1 MAFNCPHCNKG
12 IEDVIPK
19 SRFDEINTQKK
30 QAQQALEALKTESA
44 AAGPEV
50 NELRDQVAQLGR
62 KLEEQA
68 ATTTDAL
75 IIARAGITDPEDA
88 ADMLAIYKRRGGDVS
103 LSDWIGNAESLPR
116 SAAALLPKLAAPA
129 QAPAAELAPAAP
141 AQPVAAQPVANR
153 GTTAHPPGSQ
163 TFSSDQISKMS
174 VEEYRAN
181 RAAILRSLAGH

>member
-1 MAFNCPHCNKG
+1 M
-12 IEDVIPK
+12 
-19 SRFDEINTQKK
+19 
-30 QAQQALEALKTESA
+30 
-44 AAGPEV
+44 
-50 NELRDQVAQLGR
+50 RDQVAQLGR

-103 LSDWIGNAESLPR
+103 LSDWIGSESLPR

-129 QAPAAELAPAAP
+129 PAPSAELAPAAP
-141 AQPVAAQPVANR
+141 SAELAPAAPSPPVAAQPVANR

-174 VEEYRAN
+174 LEEYRAN

>member
-30 QAQQALEALKTESA
+30 QALEALEALKTESA

-75 IIARAGITDPEDA
+75 IIARAGITDPED
-88 ADMLAIYKRRGGDVS
+88 
-103 LSDWIGNAESLPR
+103 
-116 SAAALLPKLAAPA
+116 
-129 QAPAAELAPAAP
+129 
-141 AQPVAAQPVANR
+141 
-153 GTTAHPPGSQ
+153 
-163 TFSSDQISKMS
+163 
-174 VEEYRAN
+174 
-181 RAAILRSLAGH
+181 